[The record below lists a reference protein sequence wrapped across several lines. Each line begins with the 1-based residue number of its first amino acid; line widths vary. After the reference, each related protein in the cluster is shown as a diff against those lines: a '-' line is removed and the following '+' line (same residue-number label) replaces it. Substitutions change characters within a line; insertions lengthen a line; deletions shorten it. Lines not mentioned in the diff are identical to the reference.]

1 MASLVDIC
9 NSALNQLGASTIISL
24 TENSKNA
31 RIISQRFDSVRDQVF
46 REHPWN
52 ALTKR
57 IKLAQDSQAPV
68 YEFSFAY
75 TLPSDCLKVL
85 SFSDST
91 SEYLAKNDINYKIEN
106 GKLLTSSSVVY
117 LKYIARETDTSKYD
131 SSLSETISAALAA
144 DIAYAITGSTTVMQ
158 LFEGKYKEKL
168 KDARFADATE
178 GMPEELD
185 ADFPFIASRY

>member
-9 NSALNQLGASTIISL
+9 NSALNQLGATTIIAL
-24 TENSKNA
+24 TEDSKNA
-31 RIISQRFDSVRDQVF
+31 RIINQRYNSVRDQVF

-52 ALTKR
+52 SLIKR
-57 IKLAQDSQAPV
+57 VKLAQDSTAPV

-85 SFSDST
+85 AFSDST

-106 GKLLTSSSVVY
+106 GKLLTSSSTVY
-117 LKYIARETDTSKYD
+117 LKYVSRETDTTKYD
-131 SSLSETISAALAA
+131 TSLAETISAALAA
-144 DIAYAITGSTTVMQ
+144 DVAYAITGSTTVMQ
-158 LFEGKYKEKL
+158 LFETKYKDKL

>member
-57 IKLAQDSQAPV
+57 IKLAQDSV
-68 YEFSFAY
+68 
-75 TLPSDCLKVL
+75 
-85 SFSDST
+85 
-91 SEYLAKNDINYKIEN
+91 
-106 GKLLTSSSVVY
+106 
-117 LKYIARETDTSKYD
+117 
-131 SSLSETISAALAA
+131 
-144 DIAYAITGSTTVMQ
+144 
-158 LFEGKYKEKL
+158 
-168 KDARFADATE
+168 
-178 GMPEELD
+178 
-185 ADFPFIASRY
+185 

>member
-9 NSALNQLGASTIISL
+9 NSALNQLGATTIIAL
-24 TENSKNA
+24 TEDSKNA
-31 RIISQRFDSVRDQVF
+31 RIINQRYNSVRDQVF

-52 ALTKR
+52 SLIKR
-57 IKLAQDSQAPV
+57 VKLAQDSAAPV

-91 SEYLAKNDINYKIEN
+91 SEYMAKNDINYKIEN
-106 GKLLTSSSVVY
+106 GKLLTSSSTVY
-117 LKYIARETDTSKYD
+117 LKYVSREIDTTKYDTS
-131 SSLSETISAALAA
+131 LAETISAALAA
-144 DIAYAITGSTTVMQ
+144 DVAYAITGSTTVMQ
-158 LFEGKYKEKL
+158 LFEAKYKEKL

>member
-57 IKLAQDSQAPV
+57 VKLAQDSQAPV

-117 LKYIARETDTSKYD
+117 LKYISRETL
-131 SSLSETISAALAA
+131 SLIH
-144 DIAYAITGSTTVMQ
+144 I
-158 LFEGKYKEKL
+158 
-168 KDARFADATE
+168 
-178 GMPEELD
+178 
-185 ADFPFIASRY
+185 

>member
-117 LKYIARETDTSKYD
+117 LKYISRETDTSKYD

-168 KDARFADATE
+168 K
-178 GMPEELD
+178 G
-185 ADFPFIASRY
+185 